1 MDYTKV
7 ISTVKK
13 YAFAIVNELGG
24 VLDDIATKLDS
35 LPQDVQSVKNAF
47 DAWKADWTQ
56 ARAIKLDNLDA
67 KVSTRATAADMG
79 TALEQINVLLG
90 KGTVKSVQRGVV
102 QWASTNKLFGK
113 EVTVNLAQVNPSKT
127 IVLLQASHGK
137 FNSDGNYVAQAS
149 LASLSATSMQLNVTV
164 LCNAAPYF
172 SNSTIYASWQ
182 VIEFY

>member
-1 MDYTKV
+1 MGDYNRVQSYIK
-7 ISTVKK
+7 SH
-13 YAFAIVNELGG
+13 
-24 VLDDIATKLDS
+24 VLPKLDS
-35 LPQDVQSVKNAF
+35 LPTDVQSVKNAF

-79 TALEQINVLLG
+79 TALEQINTLLG

-102 QWASTNKLFGK
+102 QWASSASWCGQ

-127 IVLLQASHGK
+127 IVLLQASNGE
-137 FNSDGNYVAQAS
+137 FDGGGHHVAQAS
-149 LASLSATSMQLNVTV
+149 LASLSATSMQLNVSVFYNTGPH
-164 LCNAAPYF
+164 A

>member
-24 VLDDIATKLDS
+24 ALDDIATKIKQGTD
-35 LPQDVQSVKNAF
+35 
-47 DAWKADWTQ
+47 
-56 ARAIKLDNLDA
+56 AIKTDVAGVKSDVAGVKSDVAGVKTDVAGVRGGVDTTLQG
-67 KVSTRATAADMG
+67 VT
-79 TALEQINVLLG
+79 ELLS

-102 QWASTNKLFGK
+102 QWASTAKWCGK

-137 FNSDGNYVAQAS
+137 LDSDGNYVAQAS

-164 LCNAAPYF
+164 FCNAAPYL

>member
-1 MDYTKV
+1 MDYNRVQSYIK
-7 ISTVKK
+7 SH
-13 YAFAIVNELGG
+13 
-24 VLDDIATKLDS
+24 VLPKLDS

-79 TALEQINVLLG
+79 TALEKINALLG
-90 KGTVKSVQRGVV
+90 KGTIKSVQRGVV
-102 QWASTNKLFGK
+102 QWASAAKWCGK
-113 EVTVNLAQVNPSKT
+113 EVTVDLAQVNPSKT

-137 FNSDGNYVAQAS
+137 IDGDPSYVAQAS

-164 LCNAAPYF
+164 F
-172 SNSTIYASWQ
+172 SNGYPTNSTVYASWQ

>member
-1 MDYTKV
+1 MGDYNRVQSYIK
-7 ISTVKK
+7 SH
-13 YAFAIVNELGG
+13 
-24 VLDDIATKLDS
+24 VLPKLES

-79 TALEQINVLLG
+79 TALEQINALLG

-102 QWASTNKLFGK
+102 QWASTANWCGK

-137 FNSDGNYVAQAS
+137 IDSDGNYVAQAS

-164 LCNAAPYF
+164 FCNAAPYL
-172 SNSTIYASWQ
+172 SNRTIYASWQ

>member
-13 YAFAIVNELGG
+13 YAIAIVNELGG
-24 VLDDIATKLDS
+24 ELDGIATNLDT
-35 LPQDVQSVKNAF
+35 
-47 DAWKADWTQ
+47 WKADWTQ

-79 TALEQINVLLG
+79 TALEQINTLLG

-102 QWASTNKLFGK
+102 QWASTANWCGK

-127 IVLLQASHGK
+127 IVLLQSSHGK
-137 FNSDGNYVAQAS
+137 FDSEGEYVAQAS
-149 LASLSATSMQLNVTV
+149 LASLSATSMRLNVSV
-164 LCNAAPYF
+164 FYNAGPYP
-172 SNSTIYASWQ
+172 SNDTIYASWQ

>member
-1 MDYTKV
+1 MGDYNRVQSYIK
-7 ISTVKK
+7 SH
-13 YAFAIVNELGG
+13 
-24 VLDDIATKLDS
+24 VLPKLDS

-47 DAWKADWTQ
+47 DTWKADWTQ

-79 TALEQINVLLG
+79 TALEQINALLG

-102 QWASTNKLFGK
+102 QWESTVNLCGR

-127 IVLLQASHGK
+127 IVLLQASQGEFDSKGK
-137 FNSDGNYVAQAS
+137 FAAQAS
-149 LASLSATSMQLNVTV
+149 LASLSATSMQINVNV
-164 LCNAAPYF
+164 FYNSGPSA
-172 SNSTIYASWQ
+172 SNSAIYASWQ

>member
-1 MDYTKV
+1 MDYNRVQSYIK
-7 ISTVKK
+7 
-13 YAFAIVNELGG
+13 AH
-24 VLDDIATKLDS
+24 VLPKLDS
-35 LPQDVQSVKNAF
+35 LPQDVQSVKQAF

-79 TALEQINVLLG
+79 TALEQINALLG

-102 QWASTNKLFGK
+102 QWASTVNWCGK

-127 IVLLQASHGK
+127 IVLLQAANGEVDGK
-137 FNSDGNYVAQAS
+137 GHYIAQAS
-149 LASLSATSMQLNVTV
+149 LAALSATSMQLNVSV
-164 LCNAAPYF
+164 FYNDDPYAP
-172 SNSTIYASWQ
+172 NSTIYASWQ

>member
-1 MDYTKV
+1 MGDYNRVQSYIK
-7 ISTVKK
+7 SH
-13 YAFAIVNELGG
+13 
-24 VLDDIATKLDS
+24 VLPKLDS
-35 LPQDVQSVKNAF
+35 LPTDVQSVKNAF

-79 TALEQINVLLG
+79 IALERINALLD

-102 QWASTNKLFGK
+102 QWASTAKWCGQ

-137 FNSDGNYVAQAS
+137 IDSDPSYVAQAS

-164 LCNAAPYF
+164 F
-172 SNSTIYASWQ
+172 SNGYPTNSTIYASWQ

>member
-24 VLDDIATKLDS
+24 ELDDIATKLDS

-102 QWASTNKLFGK
+102 QWKASDGVYGK
-113 EVTVNLAQVNPSKT
+113 EVTVDFAQVNPSKT
-127 IVLLQASHGK
+127 IVILQAS
-137 FNSDGNYVAQAS
+137 NNALDGRSRHVAQAS
-149 LASLSATSMQLNVTV
+149 LASLSATSMQLNVSV
-164 LCNAAPYF
+164 LYNADPYF
-172 SNSTIYASWQ
+172 SDNTIYASWQ